1 MTTMMAMVMFVVQEL
16 IKANED
22 TMMNADLV
30 RIHKQAIDKLRKE
43 INDFRVEAIKQRKL
57 IFHLERMR
65 NDQIEQASKLTA
77 KVGVIRLK
85 RLYQFHPPLGYVAL
99 SAAFLSAVFLQ
110 LSD

>member
-1 MTTMMAMVMFVVQEL
+1 MTMMAMVMFVVQEL

-77 KVGVIRLK
+77 KVGVIR
-85 RLYQFHPPLGYVAL
+85 
-99 SAAFLSAVFLQ
+99 
-110 LSD
+110 